1 MSRLDLNQITLFCFE
16 SREPT
21 LAEWAIE
28 RCLSQAT
35 FKKVVL
41 VTDLSLVK
49 NPLPEIEY
57 VSAPSIR
64 SVKDYSQWMMTE
76 LHQYVSGSHVLV
88 IQWDSF
94 ITNASLWSVNFL
106 NYDYI
111 GPVWPHHPDN
121 PVGNGGFSL
130 RSLKLLKAL
139 QDPEVK
145 VGHPE
150 DYYICAENRQ
160 FLERKYGIQF
170 APVEI
175 ADQFAVERMP
185 WHPAFGFHGL
195 FNFGRVLS
203 PTELYEVLIKI
214 PSAFLRGLD
223 AYDLANSLL
232 GEAQRSEFNILA
244 QKIPFSWKMRYRYLA
259 LKFRYL
265 FH

>member
-16 SREPT
+16 SREPA
-21 LAEWAIE
+21 LAKWAIQ
-28 RCLSQAT
+28 RCLAQAT

-41 VTDLSLVK
+41 VTNLSLVK

-57 VSAPSIR
+57 VFAPSIR
-64 SVKDYSQWMMTE
+64 SVKDYSYWMMTE
-76 LHQYVSGSHVLV
+76 LAKYVSGSHVLV

-94 ITNASLWSVNFL
+94 ITNASLWNSDFL
-106 NYDYI
+106 KYDYI
-111 GPVWPHHPDN
+111 GPVWPHHPDT

-130 RSLKLLKAL
+130 RSLKILQAL
-139 QDPEVK
+139 QDPEVR

-150 DYYICAENRQ
+150 DYFICAENRE

-170 APVEI
+170 APIEVAE
-175 ADQFAVERMP
+175 QFAVERTA

-214 PSAFLRGLD
+214 PSAFLRGVD
-223 AYDLANSLL
+223 AYDLANSLSVKD
-232 GEAQRSEFNILA
+232 QRPVFNILA

-265 FH
+265 FN